1 VLRDGE
7 SYELDAE
14 ELVPGDIVLLESGDR
29 IPADLR
35 LLGCQ
40 DLEVDE
46 SLLTGESIAV
56 LKSADQVLTAE
67 VPMTDRGNMAYAG
80 SLVGRGRGQGVVVAT
95 GLHTELGRIAA
106 AVLGE
111 RASKAPLLVRMERFT
126 RRVAIMVGVAAIV
139 MAAVAVS
146 RGMPLGE
153 IFLLAVALAV
163 SAIPEGLP
171 VALTVALAI
180 GMRRMAR
187 RNVIVRRLVAV
198 EALGSCTFIATDKT
212 GTLTVN
218 QLTARHLIFPSLEP
232 WSITGSGIEPE
243 GEIEIP
249 QELPRDAARSL
260 LGLMCRAAVL
270 ANSGS
275 LSRRGGSWSHH
286 GDAVDVALLVMAHKA
301 GVIQAETI
309 NRYPEI
315 ASIPFESERLFCASL
330 NSVNGKQQTFVKGA
344 VERLLPMCTRM
355 ATAGDPLNLDSRL
368 IEDQAEDLASRGYR
382 VIALAAGE
390 LTLKADE
397 VFSEEHLKGLTL
409 IGLIAMI
416 DPLRGEAQ
424 DAIVRCKQAGI
435 KVAMVTGDHP
445 ATALAIARELELA
458 DSADQIVTGPQL
470 KQAEDSAGVDRL
482 TREARVF
489 ARVEPR
495 QKLDIVQSLQRSG
508 HFVAVSG
515 DGANDAPAL
524 RAAQVGV
531 AMGKSGTDVARETAD
546 LVITDDN
553 FASTSLP
560 AWRKAALPT
569 PMSAR

>member
-1 VLRDGE
+1 L
-7 SYELDAE
+7 
-14 ELVPGDIVLLESGDR
+14 
-29 IPADLR
+29 
-35 LLGCQ
+35 
-40 DLEVDE
+40 
-46 SLLTGESIAV
+46 
-56 LKSADQVLTAE
+56 
-67 VPMTDRGNMAYAG
+67 N
-80 SLVGRGRGQGVVVAT
+80 
-95 GLHTELGRIAA
+95 
-106 AVLGE
+106 
-111 RASKAPLLVRMERFT
+111 
-126 RRVAIMVGVAAIV
+126 
-139 MAAVAVS
+139 
-146 RGMPLGE
+146 
-153 IFLLAVALAV
+153 
-163 SAIPEGLP
+163 
-171 VALTVALAI
+171 
-180 GMRRMAR
+180 
-187 RNVIVRRLVAV
+187 
-198 EALGSCTFIATDKT
+198 
-212 GTLTVN
+212 
-218 QLTARHLIFPSLEP
+218 
-232 WSITGSGIEPE
+232 PE

-315 ASIPFESERLFCASL
+315 ASIAFESERLFCASL
-330 NSVNGKQQTFVKGA
+330 NSVNGKQETFVKGA